1 MKLITPIRALH
12 LASSFKQ
19 ANAVRI
25 ILRAS
30 CPNVSLETVC
40 SQSAFEEV
48 LVRSTPDVV
57 IAGHGFEGG
66 LEQAHGADP
75 GGAEIPVIVIDAPGD
90 EEVAAGIRMGA
101 ATALKNSELEQLPS
115 AIVNAVHTRERGVS
129 GLQESLALEEANH
142 AEALRENQ
150 KMVTIGRLTSSIAH
164 EINNPLEAIT
174 NLLFLIGTDG
184 ELSQGSRSY
193 LQLAQ
198 HELQRVVQIST
209 QTLNFSRETASPVR
223 LDLAGLLEEVL
234 VLYSRKIEDKRL
246 TVVREYDAQ
255 TLVSVFPGE
264 MRQVFSNLIANA
276 IEASSKD
283 GRLRIRMREARHWG
297 DWEVRGVRV
306 SIADQG
312 SGISPEIRSRICEPF
327 FTTKGQRGTGLGL
340 WVTQS
345 LLQRYGGNLQLHSAV
360 GETVHGTVFSVFL
373 PTNLRPT
380 IMTRPPGTEP
390 TVPADSETQR
400 AG

>member
-12 LASSFKQ
+12 VASNFKQ
-19 ANAVRI
+19 ANAVRDVI
-25 ILRAS
+25 RAS
-30 CPNVSLETVC
+30 CSNVLLETVC
-40 SQSAFEEV
+40 SRFALEEAV
-48 LVRSTPDVV
+48 VRSRPDVV
-57 IAGHGFEGG
+57 IAGHGFEGD
-66 LEQAHGADP
+66 HGQELGATLTE
-75 GGAEIPVIVIDAPGD
+75 AEIPVIVIDAPGR
-90 EEVAAGIRMGA
+90 EVEAGIRLGA
-101 ATALKNSELEQLPS
+101 TTVLKNSELEQLPS
-115 AIVNAVHTRERGVS
+115 AIVNLVRGQKQIVS
-129 GLQESLALEEANH
+129 GLQESLALNEANH

-164 EINNPLEAIT
+164 EINNPLESIT

-198 HELQRVVQIST
+198 HELHRVVEIST
-209 QTLNFSRETASPVR
+209 QTLNYSRETASPVR
-223 LDLAGLLEEVL
+223 LDLAALLEEVL
-234 VLYSRKIEDKRL
+234 VLYARKIETRRL
-246 TVVREYDAQ
+246 TIVREYDAHS
-255 TLVSVFPGE
+255 LVSVFPGE

-276 IEASSKD
+276 IEASSKG
-283 GRLRIRMREARHWG
+283 GRLRIRTREARHWG
-297 DWEVRGVRV
+297 DDEVRGVRV

-312 SGISPEIRSRICEPF
+312 SGITPEIRSRIGEPF

-360 GETVHGTVFSVFL
+360 GEAVHGTVFSVFL

-380 IMTRPPGTEP
+380 IMTRPAGNKP
-390 TVPADSETQR
+390 TVPANIETER